1 MKFRLDGYIRYREIH
16 TMTEKIGI
24 IVIRHITDDE
34 TSLYWRYCVRSI
46 RLNHP
51 EVPIVIIDDNSNSAF
66 LTDALK
72 KEEAELELSNKCRV
86 IYSIYKKQGEFLPY
100 YYFSLSQSGWFENAL
115 IIHDSV
121 FFTQPLTNLDVVF
134 DILYKHGFLFLWHFE
149 YLYDDVDDEVNLITA
164 LKNGNEVLETVYY
177 DRSMWSGCFGS
188 MAFVS
193 YAFTVKMFESYAFSN
208 LLHKITTRRNR
219 MSFERLIACAMIHAV
234 IREDA
239 SKHNSQEKSY
249 YKMHSYLGRIHD
261 YCKWGLRFSEIKDE
275 IIAACDQDKTSSS
288 IQFPLIKVWSG
299 R

>member
-1 MKFRLDGYIRYREIH
+1 
-16 TMTEKIGI
+16 MTEKIGI
-24 IVIRHITDDE
+24 IIIRHITDDE
-34 TSLYWRYCVRSI
+34 TSMYWRYCVRSI
-46 RLNHP
+46 RVNHP
-51 EVPIVIIDDNSNSAF
+51 EVPIVIIDDNSKSTF

-72 KEEAELELSNKCRV
+72 KEEAELYKCRV

-100 YYFSLSQSGWFENAL
+100 YYFYLYQDNWFKNAL

-134 DILYKHGFLFLWHFE
+134 DILDTHGFLFLWHFE
-149 YLYDDVDDEVNLITA
+149 YLYDDVADEVKLISA
-164 LKNGNEVLETVYY
+164 LKNGNDILETVYY

-193 YAFTVKMFESYAFSN
+193 YAFTVKMFETYMLSG
-208 LLHKITTRRNR
+208 LLHEITTRRNR
-219 MSFERLIACAMIHAV
+219 MTFERLIACTMIHAA
-234 IREDA
+234 IQDDN
-239 SKHNSQEKSY
+239 STSTSQEKSY

-261 YCKWGLRFSEIKDE
+261 YCKWGLRFHEIKDE
-275 IIAACDQDKTSSS
+275 IIAACGEEKTISSS

>member
-1 MKFRLDGYIRYREIH
+1 
-16 TMTEKIGI
+16 MTEKFGI
-24 IVIRHITDDE
+24 IIIRHITDDE
-34 TSLYWRYCVRSI
+34 TSMYWRYCVRSI
-46 RLNHP
+46 RVNHP
-51 EVPIVIIDDNSNSAF
+51 EVPIVIIDDNSNSIF

-72 KEEAELELSNKCRV
+72 KEESDLYNCRV

-100 YYFSLSQSGWFENAL
+100 YYFSLSQNSWFENAM

-134 DILYKHGFLFLWHFE
+134 DILDTQGFLFLWHFE
-149 YLYDDVDDEVNLITA
+149 YLYDDVADEVKLITA
-164 LKNGNEVLETVYY
+164 LKNGNEVLEKVYY

-208 LLHKITTRRNR
+208 LLHEITTRRNR
-219 MSFERLIACAMIHAV
+219 MSFERLIACTMIHAA

-239 SKHNSQEKSY
+239 SKNKSQEKSY

-261 YCKWGLRFSEIKDE
+261 YCKWGLRFHEIKDE
-275 IIAACDQDKTSSS
+275 IIAACEEEKTSSS
-288 IQFPLIKVWSG
+288 QFPLIKVWSG

>member
-1 MKFRLDGYIRYREIH
+1 
-16 TMTEKIGI
+16 MTEKFGI
-24 IVIRHITDDE
+24 IIIRHITDDE
-34 TSLYWRYCVRSI
+34 NSMYWRYCVRAI
-46 RLNHP
+46 RVNHP
-51 EVPIVIIDDNSNSAF
+51 EVPIVIIDDNSNSTF

-100 YYFSLSQSGWFENAL
+100 YYFSLSQNSWFENAL

-134 DILYKHGFLFLWHFE
+134 DILDKHGFLFLWHFE
-149 YLYDDVDDEVNLITA
+149 YLYDDVADEVKLITA

-193 YAFTVKMFESYAFSN
+193 YAFTAKMFESYALSN
-208 LLHKITTRRNR
+208 LLHEITTRRNR
-219 MSFERLIACAMIHAV
+219 MSFERLIACAMIHAA
-234 IREDA
+234 IQGDK
-239 SKHNSQEKSY
+239 SNPKSQEKSYSY

-261 YCKWGLRFSEIKDE
+261 YCKWGLRFHEIKDE
-275 IIAACDQDKTSSS
+275 IIAACEEDKRSSS
-288 IQFPLIKVWSG
+288 QFPLIKVWSG

>member
-1 MKFRLDGYIRYREIH
+1 MTE
-16 TMTEKIGI
+16 TEKIGI
-24 IVIRHITDDE
+24 IIIRHITDDE
-34 TSLYWRYCVRSI
+34 TSMYWRYCVRSI
-46 RLNHP
+46 RVNHP
-51 EVPIVIIDDNSNSAF
+51 AVPIVIIDDNSNSNF

-72 KEEAELELSNKCRV
+72 KEEAELYKCRV

-100 YYFSLSQSGWFENAL
+100 YYFYLYQNNWFENAL

-134 DILYKHGFLFLWHFE
+134 DILDKHGFLFLWHFE
-149 YLYDDVDDEVNLITA
+149 YLYDDVADEVKLITA
-164 LKNGNEVLETVYY
+164 LKNGNDIIETVYY
-177 DRSMWSGCFGS
+177 DRSMWSGCFGA

-193 YAFTVKMFESYAFSN
+193 YQFTVKMFDTYMLSG
-208 LLHKITTRRNR
+208 LLHEITTRRNR
-219 MSFERLIACAMIHAV
+219 MSLERLIACTMIHAAV
-234 IREDA
+234 QQDISTSTSR
-239 SKHNSQEKSY
+239 EKSY

-275 IIAACDQDKTSSS
+275 IIAALEPKQSNELQLDEEKTSS

>member
-1 MKFRLDGYIRYREIH
+1 VD

-24 IVIRHITDDE
+24 IIIRHITDDE
-34 TSLYWRYCVRSI
+34 TSMYWRYCVRSI
-46 RLNHP
+46 RVNHP
-51 EVPIVIIDDNSNSAF
+51 AVPIVIIDDNSNSNF

-72 KEEAELELSNKCRV
+72 KEEAELYNCRV

-100 YYFSLSQSGWFENAL
+100 YYFYLYQNNWFENAL

-134 DILYKHGFLFLWHFE
+134 DILDKHGFLFLWHFE
-149 YLYDDVDDEVNLITA
+149 YLYDDVNDEVKLISA
-164 LKNGNEVLETVYY
+164 LKNGNDILETVYH

-193 YAFTVKMFESYAFSN
+193 YQFTVKMFETYMLSG
-208 LLHKITTRRNR
+208 LLHEITTRRNR
-219 MSFERLIACAMIHAV
+219 MSLERLIACTMIHAA
-234 IREDA
+234 IQNDK
-239 SKHNSQEKSY
+239 SKSISQEKSY

-261 YCKWGLRFSEIKDE
+261 YCKWGLRFHEIKDE
-275 IIAACDQDKTSSS
+275 IIAACKHEKTSSSSS